1 MEDVVTV
8 HYSRLEVV
16 NVSLDDNSTRQFAV
30 DTMLRAADQLAQAK
44 VDAIIWNGTAGSW
57 LGIERDR
64 EMCQKI
70 EEKTK
75 IPMST
80 ASLGLVESYQDFDIK
95 RLHLVT
101 PYIKEMN
108 DAIIREYEKLGLTAA
123 GVTGLGIHGKYRDRQ
138 CHEGTAGDPVLQ
150 HRRRPWRGDC
160 SCLYEPGCCLES
172 GLDRKNGQER
182 LCLIP

>member
-1 MEDVVTV
+1 METGRNRTETVRFPKRIGMIVPSSNTVVEPICSRIFFGMEDVVTV

-80 ASLGLVESYQDFDIK
+80 ASLGLVGSYQDFDIK

-101 PYIKEMN
+101 PSPWP
-108 DAIIREYEKLGLTAA
+108 A
-123 GVTGLGIHGKYRDRQ
+123 
-138 CHEGTAGDPVLQ
+138 PVLQ

-172 GLDRKNGQER
+172 GLDRKTVRSG
-182 LCLIP
+182 CV

>member
-1 MEDVVTV
+1 METGRNRTETVRFPKRIGMIVPSSNTVVEPICSRIFFGMEDVVTV

-70 EEKTK
+70 EEK
-75 IPMST
+75 PR
-80 ASLGLVESYQDFDIK
+80 F
-95 RLHLVT
+95 
-101 PYIKEMN
+101 P
-108 DAIIREYEKLGLTAA
+108 
-123 GVTGLGIHGKYRDRQ
+123 
-138 CHEGTAGDPVLQ
+138 
-150 HRRRPWRGDC
+150 
-160 SCLYEPGCCLES
+160 
-172 GLDRKNGQER
+172 
-182 LCLIP
+182 